1 MKAFRNTLATIIAGS
16 VALGALEAQAA
27 YAPTTLSFSQSS
39 GFETSSSSLTST
51 DIDGLDNS
59 IRWYEHSSGVT
70 PPGGTFDTIAWGL
83 PSKNNGGLMLD
94 PNDPFTITGSVDEV
108 YSGLRVTGL
117 TGSVTTG
124 ADIGL
129 WGAYQPITILY
140 HKNSTISG
148 SAFTLTGATIG
159 SNLSIG
165 AYTDP
170 YHQVPITFTETMN
183 VGNVP
188 GDCAAGAP
196 NKTICDDL
204 FKFQLT
210 SFAPITF
217 SIDGK
222 TFEADFGIGNFN
234 NSSTNFPV
242 CDSSGVCTVWTA
254 EGVTSDLSV
263 LMRIREIP
271 EPASMALVG
280 LGLVGLAGL
289 RRRRNA

>member
-1 MKAFRNTLATIIAGS
+1 MKTFRNTLATIIAGS

-27 YAPTTLSFSQSS
+27 YSPTTLTFAQSS
-39 GFETSSSSLTST
+39 GFETSSLTST
-51 DIDGLDNS
+51 DNQGADDS
-59 IRWYEHSSGVT
+59 IRWYEHLSGVT
-70 PPGGTFDTIAWGL
+70 PPVGTFDTIAWGL
-83 PSKNNGGLMLD
+83 PSKNNGGLMLT
-94 PNDPFTITGSVDEV
+94 DPFTISGDVNTV

-170 YHQVPITFTETMN
+170 YHQVPVTFTETMN

-188 GDCAAGAP
+188 GDCPAGAP
-196 NKTICDDL
+196 NNTICDDL

-210 SFAPITF
+210 SFDPITF
-217 SIDGK
+217 SIGGK
-222 TFEADFGIGNFN
+222 TFEADFGIGLFN

-280 LGLVGLAGL
+280 LSLVGLAGL